1 MGESTQRFL
10 HSRIGRL
17 FIQFGKFGL
26 VGVAGLLVDTA
37 VLYAVIGATGVE
49 FYIARILSFLA
60 AATATWALNRRFTF
74 RGAARQPL
82 HREWAKFLAANS
94 FGGVVN
100 YAVSVG
106 LVTALAVVAAH
117 PFLAVAAGSLAGMCF
132 NFAASKRLVFKGA

>member
-1 MGESTQRFL
+1 
-10 HSRIGRL
+10 
-17 FIQFGKFGL
+17 
-26 VGVAGLLVDTA
+26 
-37 VLYAVIGATGVE
+37 VE